1 MTTTFDQVTTTA
13 QDQAG
18 KIAGR
23 AKNVISD
30 QLDQRS
36 TDLGNAVG
44 THVDNLRTIA
54 QTLRDQNQ
62 NSTANLAE
70 MAAERLS
77 GVGDYLRTTDGD
89 RLIADMESLVR
100 RQPLVGVG
108 AGILLGLA
116 ASRMLKASAA
126 DRYSRYSD
134 DYAQSYG
141 DANRYA
147 SSQTSMSYYED

>member
-1 MTTTFDQVTTTA
+1 MTTTIDQVTSTA

-23 AKNVISD
+23 AKNVITD

-36 TDLGNAVG
+36 TDLGNALG
-44 THVDNLRTIA
+44 THVENLHTIA

-62 NSTANLAE
+62 ESTAKLAD

-77 GVGDYLRTTDGD
+77 GVGDYLRSSDGD

-100 RQPLVGVG
+100 RQPLLGVG
-108 AGILLGLA
+108 AGVLLGFA

-126 DRYSRYSD
+126 DRYSQ
-134 DYAQSYG
+134 AYG
-141 DANRYA
+141 DV
-147 SSQTSMSYYED
+147 SSYRSPQTSMSYYED